1 MNGFG
6 LNAAVQ
12 AFPSAYEFGRSLVGQ
27 DNATQER
34 LFKQQ
39 LLRDELALKNRQAE
53 DELAYRT
60 GLINAQNYQ
69 NETARQEAE
78 SRAKL
83 QGAQKNQITE
93 MLPVE
98 KARVEAQTGG
108 IRSETQERDSLL
120 QPKIGLIRA
129 QGENYGASSGHLKA
143 ETKDLNMEVEAK
155 QKHQEYV
162 DALPKFIADP
172 YSVSPEHRTR
182 ITQEIGMMA
191 NPHAG
196 AAVELFDKAT
206 KLYQNT
212 GSKELFNDELK
223 STMGKALQ
231 PLIDQNTNAPP
242 GSYRFVEFEPAQG
255 GVLMKLQKVDPRS
268 GQPLS
273 DAPVYVTNG
282 RVPMAEGGVPTVLTP
297 DDVHGVLGGLRDA
310 ADWQNNNPEVAE
322 ELRGLALDSAGTAT
336 AGEAAKNRALRVS
349 AQIKGEKDARVR
361 EAKDRQESTRYRTAL
376 MKDLMSKIDTMAG
389 FDAKDFEHPDFLSM
403 GNTRDVAAI
412 QQVMKLR
419 QNLSATVS
427 SKIKDMTLEDL
438 SKVTADDIL
447 SNRSFGALVHGYTAA
462 VRNKGVGASAGGYT
476 PPTTGGIQ
484 NSSAYQQ

>member
-69 NETARQEAE
+69 NETARQEADA
-78 SRAKL
+78 RANL
-83 QGAQKNQITE
+83 QGIQGNQITE
-93 MLPVE
+93 MLPFE
-98 KARVEAQTGG
+98 KKRVEAQTGG
-108 IRSETQERDSLL
+108 IQAETTERNTLL
-120 QPKIGLIRA
+120 QPRVGLVGA
-129 QGENYGASSGHLKA
+129 QAANYGASTGHLNKQ
-143 ETKDLNMEVEAK
+143 TQDLGMDVEAK
-155 QKHQEYV
+155 QKHELYKA
-162 DALPKFIADP
+162 ALPQFLQDP
-172 YSVSPEHRTR
+172 YSVSPELRALIST
-182 ITQEIGMMA
+182 EVGMMA

-196 AAVELFDKAT
+196 PAVELFDKAT
-206 KLYQNT
+206 KLYQDT
-212 GSKELFNDELK
+212 GSRELFNDELK
-223 STMGKALQ
+223 STMGKAFQ
-231 PLIDQNTNAPP
+231 PMIDQNTNAPP

-268 GQPLS
+268 GQPVS

-282 RVPMAEGGVPTVLTP
+282 RVPMAEGGVPTVFRPT
-297 DDVHGVLGGLRDA
+297 DVHGVLGGLRDA
-310 ADWQNNNPEVAE
+310 ADWQNTNPEVAE
-322 ELRGLALDSAGTAT
+322 ELRGLTLDSAGTTT
-336 AGEAAKNRALRVS
+336 AAEAAKNRALRVS
-349 AQIKGEKDARVR
+349 AQIKGEKDANLR

-389 FDAKDFEHPDFLSM
+389 FDAKDFENVDLMSM
-403 GNTRDVAAI
+403 GKTRDVAAI

-427 SKIKDMTLEDL
+427 SRMKDMTLEDL

-462 VRNKGVGASAGGYT
+462 VRNKGVGSSAGGYT